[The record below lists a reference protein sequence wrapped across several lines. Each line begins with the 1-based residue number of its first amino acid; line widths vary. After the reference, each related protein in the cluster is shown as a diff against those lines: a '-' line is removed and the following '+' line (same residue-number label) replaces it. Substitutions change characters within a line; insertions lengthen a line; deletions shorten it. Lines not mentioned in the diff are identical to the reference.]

1 MMNEFEFI
9 KSHIAEKRCKELE
22 KEGQKELKSL
32 IENVA
37 YVRNVFLFISDNVV
51 KSKLKTQLERDIF
64 SVRRYEHRNIDNLGV
79 STDFEI
85 SLVWDMKE
93 ETFVHNS
100 DCNDALDN
108 LEDILRDSTSMVPN
122 SMIPDMLK
130 ATQNIFNVIN
140 EIVKDIYKE
149 DKANLIQS
157 YIDTMKLRNASSDTV
172 LPPIESHAFKEMFKR
187 LNEHSYDTHMVIG
200 LGKVQE
206 SHVPGMI
213 KKGVTIRGE
222 YKFCYEAVESANV
235 LCINPKKRTL
245 RCEKHQNR
253 NVIHS
258 TGDIPFEDVDTIPD
272 KKLRS
277 FRVKEIIETMDRLD
291 KMLEKLGVSNER

>member
-1 MMNEFEFI
+1 MKEFEFI

-22 KEGQKELKSL
+22 KEEQKELKAL

-37 YVRNVFLFISDNVV
+37 YVRNVFLFIGEDVV

-64 SVRRYEHRNIDNLGV
+64 SVRRYEHGDIDDLGV

-93 ETFVHNS
+93 KKFVHNS

-130 ATQNIFNVIN
+130 ATQNIFDVIN
-140 EIVKDIYKE
+140 EIVKNIYKE

-187 LNEHSYDTHMVIG
+187 LNEYSYDTYMVIG

-206 SHVPGMI
+206 SYVPGMI

-222 YKFCYEAVESANV
+222 YKLCYEAIEFANV
-235 LCINPKKRTL
+235 LCINPRKRTF
-245 RCEKHQNR
+245 RCEKHKNK

-258 TGDIPFEDVDTIPD
+258 TGDISFEDVDTIPD
-272 KKLRS
+272 KKLRG
-277 FRVKEIIETMDRLD
+277 FKVKEIIEAMDRLD
-291 KMLEKLGVSNER
+291 KILKDLGASNER

>member
-1 MMNEFEFI
+1 MKEFEFI

-22 KEGQKELKSL
+22 KEGRKELKAL

-37 YVRNVFLFISDNVV
+37 YVRNIFLFIGEGVV

-64 SVRRYEHRNIDNLGV
+64 SVRRYEHEDVDNLGM

-93 ETFVHNS
+93 KTFVHNS

-108 LEDILRDSTSMVPN
+108 LEDILRDSTSKVPN

-130 ATQNIFNVIN
+130 ATQNIFDVIN
-140 EIVKDIYKE
+140 KIVKDIYKE

-206 SHVPGMI
+206 SYVPGMI

-222 YKFCYEAVESANV
+222 YKLCYEAIKSANI
-235 LCINPKKRTL
+235 LCINPRKRTF
-245 RCEKHQNR
+245 RCEKHKNK

-258 TGDIPFEDVDTIPD
+258 TGDISFEDVDTIPD
-272 KKLRS
+272 KKLRG
-277 FRVKEIIETMDRLD
+277 FKVKKMIEAMDRLD
-291 KMLEKLGVSNER
+291 KMLKDLGASNER

>member
-64 SVRRYEHRNIDNLGV
+64 SVRRYEHRNIDNSGV

-258 TGDIPFEDVDTIPD
+258 TGDISFEDVDTIPD
-272 KKLRS
+272 KKLRG
-277 FRVKEIIETMDRLD
+277 FKVKAMLEAMESLD
-291 KMLEKLGVSNER
+291 KLLKKLGVSNER